1 MGSRVDSEI
10 SLPDR
15 SVRGFTL
22 IEILIAI
29 AVLAILATL
38 GGSMYRS
45 GVRYSRVVKAIAEI
59 KTISV
64 DIDNYFD
71 RYNEYPLTLDDIGRE
86 GKLDP
91 WNRPYVYLN
100 YDTQKGKNGMRKD
113 KKLKPLNSDYDL
125 FSSGSDRQWKAP
137 LSSKVSRDDIVRAN
151 DGEFVGIADNF

>member
-1 MGSRVDSEI
+1 MGASVNSEI
-10 SLPDR
+10 PPPDR
-15 SVRGFTL
+15 AVRGWTL

-29 AVLAILATL
+29 AVLAILASL
-38 GGSMYRS
+38 GGSMYQS

-59 KTISV
+59 RNISA

-71 RYNEYPLTLDDIGRE
+71 RYNEYPLTLEDIARE

-91 WNRPYVYLN
+91 WDRPYVFLN
-100 YDTQKGKNGMRKD
+100 YDTVKGKNEMRKD

-125 FSSGSDRQWKAP
+125 FSSGPDRQWESP
-137 LSSKVSRDDIVRAN
+137 LSARASRDDIVRAN